1 MKFAAFF
8 LAALCLSLLLGCAKQ
23 IPVALPT
30 TSGSDTTPA
39 ASSPG
44 TTALELENDR
54 ICKKM
59 YAVPCHAIAH
69 LPGPMNA
76 KAIGE
81 PFACVN
87 EGVAKLESGKW
98 VADNKYRDPKTGELF
113 GDLCIAVSI

>member
-8 LAALCLSLLLGCAKQ
+8 SATLCLSLLLGCAKEM
-23 IPVALPT
+23 PVALA
-30 TSGSDTTPA
+30 TSSGTDTTPA
-39 ASSPG
+39 APSRGP
-44 TTALELENDR
+44 TALEVENDR
-54 ICKKM
+54 ICKKL

-76 KAIGE
+76 KVLGE
-81 PFACVN
+81 PLACIN

-98 VADNKYRDPKTGELF
+98 VADNKYRDPKTGEPF